1 MSDDKIN
8 IDDAKDKPELLEQ
21 AKKGLETAAATAATD
36 KEAAQLTDGSDKGQ
50 RSIDEVVAKSQQDL
64 IKVKNIIN
72 QGGFTGP
79 EKDKY
84 TISLHHAEWIYAR
97 NLYRKCDYNVIDKST
112 RYTNLVNKKAN
123 NNEIVKA
130 HKEWVDVRNN
140 CRQSSSDL
148 ITKANQY
155 IETDRR
161 VRTNKN
167 GEGNIYPVIQQA
179 QGFQVQRNGYTN
191 QVEGFVMGKED
202 IQEGFDFATPAQIPE
217 TNTNDKFNARLPL
230 YSDSGTVRTTDTN
243 KTILPWNQYYTDCDT
258 MGPGSTEADRGKCR
272 NANTIIDTY
281 VRKINSE
288 FDRSDLLLNTY
299 YTIITGGGGGGGGG
313 ITRGAST
320 RVGQSASPNLTL
332 LEQRDIQSIME
343 NQKKNIDLYKQN
355 ALYDYDEYNSLAFY
369 EDLVNFIYYAV
380 FILFAFISL
389 RGLFKGGNLDYR
401 IIGSVILL
409 GMYPKYILQVVLW
422 IFDLIAKILELL
434 GLKNV
439 RFWH

>member
-1 MSDDKIN
+1 MSDDRIN
-8 IDDAKDKPELLEQ
+8 IDDAKDKPEIQEQ

-36 KEAAQLTDGSDKGQ
+36 KEAAQLTDGVDKGQ

-97 NLYRKCDYNVIDKST
+97 NLYRKCDYNIIDKST

-123 NNEIVKA
+123 NNDIVKA
-130 HKEWVDVRNN
+130 HKEWVDVRNK

-161 VRTNKN
+161 VRTNKK
-167 GEGNIYPVIQQA
+167 GDGNIYPVIQQA

-217 TNTNDKFNARLPL
+217 TNTNNKFNARLPL
-230 YSDSGTVRTTDTN
+230 YSDSSSARTTDTN
-243 KTILPWNQYYTDCDT
+243 KTILPWNQYYTDCNT
-258 MGPGSTEADRGKCR
+258 MGPESNDAERGKCR

-281 VRKINSE
+281 IRKINSE
-288 FDRSDLLLNTY
+288 FDRADWLLNTY
-299 YTIITGGGGGGGGG
+299 YAIITK
-313 ITRGAST
+313 GAN
-320 RVGQSASPNLTL
+320 QSSLTLL

-369 EDLVNFIYYAV
+369 EDLVHFIYYGV
-380 FILFAFISL
+380 FILFAFMSL

>member
-1 MSDDKIN
+1 MSDDRIN
-8 IDDAKDKPELLEQ
+8 IDDAKDKPEIQEQ

-97 NLYRKCDYNVIDKST
+97 NLYRKCDYNIIDKST

-167 GEGNIYPVIQQA
+167 GDGNIYPVIQQA

-202 IQEGFDFATPAQIPE
+202 IQEGFDFASPAQIPA
-217 TNTNDKFNARLPL
+217 TNTNNKFNARLPL

-288 FDRSDLLLNTY
+288 FDRADWLLNTY
-299 YTIITGGGGGGGGG
+299 YTIITK
-313 ITRGAST
+313 GAN
-320 RVGQSASPNLTL
+320 QSSLTLL

-380 FILFAFISL
+380 FILFAFMSL